1 MNLVDDDEF
10 PGLGSQEGVRIPQPA
25 LVNRALKIQVEGA
38 EARAAQASRL
48 RTPSESNML
57 LTNQIL
63 QGDCTRVLRTLP
75 ATSVDLVV
83 TDPPYGVRYR
93 DRLNRTIANDDHPER
108 ILGAFNDVYR
118 VLKPDTFCVSF
129 YGWNQA
135 DVFLAAWRRAG
146 FVPVG
151 HLVWQK
157 NYASRRG
164 FLEARHEQAYLLAK
178 GRPAKPA
185 QPLSDVRP
193 WQYSGNSNHPTEKAV
208 SVLRPL
214 IESFSKPGAV
224 VADPFAGSGS
234 TCLAAAECGRR
245 YLGIELEPQYCELAR
260 RRLAELGRRRSSAS
274 GELLGSLNGFASWAQ
289 ARGYALPRHVLASA
303 LRQSLSAD
311 RGLKPS
317 AH

>member
-1 MNLVDDDEF
+1 MF
-10 PGLGSQEGVRIPQPA
+10 P
-25 LVNRALKIQVEGA
+25 
-38 EARAAQASRL
+38 
-48 RTPSESNML
+48 TD
-57 LTNQIL
+57 QIL

-75 ATSVDLVV
+75 NASVDLVV

-108 ILGAFNDVYR
+108 ILGAFDDVYR
-118 VLKPDTFCVSF
+118 VLKSDTFCVSF
-129 YGWNQA
+129 YGWNRA
-135 DVFLAAWRRAG
+135 GVFVAAWRRAG

-157 NYASRRG
+157 NYASSRG

-214 IESFSKPGAV
+214 IESFSKPGGV

-234 TCLAAAECGRR
+234 TCVAAAECGRR
-245 YLGIELEPQYCELAR
+245 YLGIELEARYCELAR
-260 RRLAELGRRRSSAS
+260 QRLAQFGPRRSSGS
-274 GELLGSLNGFASWAQ
+274 GGLVDSLNGFSAWAQ
-289 ARGYALPRHVLASA
+289 ARGYTLPRDVLVSA
-303 LRQSLSAD
+303 LRHSLSTD
-311 RGLKPS
+311 HSVKSPP
-317 AH
+317 H

>member
-1 MNLVDDDEF
+1 MF
-10 PGLGSQEGVRIPQPA
+10 P
-25 LVNRALKIQVEGA
+25 
-38 EARAAQASRL
+38 
-48 RTPSESNML
+48 
-57 LTNQIL
+57 TNQIL

-75 ATSVDLVV
+75 DASVDLVV

-108 ILGAFNDVYR
+108 ILGAFSGVYR

-129 YGWNQA
+129 YGWNRA
-135 DVFLAAWRRAG
+135 DAFLAAWRRAG

-157 NYASRRG
+157 NYASSRS

-185 QPLSDVRP
+185 RPLSDVRP
-193 WQYSGNSNHPTEKAV
+193 WQYSGNSLHPTEKAV

-214 IESFSKPGAV
+214 IESFSKPGGV

-234 TCLAAAECGRR
+234 TCVAAAECGRR
-245 YLGIELEPQYCELAR
+245 YLGIELEARYCELAR
-260 RRLAELGRRRSSAS
+260 QRLAQFGPRRSSS
-274 GELLGSLNGFASWAQ
+274 PGDLVGTLNEFTSWAQ
-289 ARGYALPRHVLASA
+289 ARGYTLPRDVVVSA
-303 LRQSLSAD
+303 LRRSLSTD
-311 RGLKPS
+311 RSVKPPS
-317 AH
+317 H